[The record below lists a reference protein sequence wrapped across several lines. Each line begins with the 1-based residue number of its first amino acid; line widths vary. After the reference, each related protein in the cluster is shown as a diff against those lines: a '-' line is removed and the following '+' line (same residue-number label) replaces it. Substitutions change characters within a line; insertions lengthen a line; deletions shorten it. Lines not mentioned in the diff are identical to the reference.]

1 MRGRG
6 SASYPSSRAAIF
18 IDRDGVINQ
27 WRQNHVLDW
36 RQFVFTPGIVE
47 ALRDVMALDLPL
59 IVISNQSAVGRGLMS
74 LADLEFITRSLDSHL
89 AASGVRIAGYYYCV
103 HAVEDNCGCRKPK
116 PGLLHKA
123 AEDFGLDLA
132 RCVFVGDAATDID
145 AALAAGCQ
153 PVLFGETPL
162 VEGERAK
169 RPVPAAPKAA
179 SPRDLLRVVVEQL
192 QVLRDE

>member
-1 MRGRG
+1 MLGRG
-6 SASYPSSRAAIF
+6 SASDPSWRAAIF

-47 ALRDVMALDLPL
+47 ALRSVMALKAPL

-89 AASGVRIAGYYYCV
+89 AASGVRIAAYYYCV
-103 HAVEDNCGCRKPK
+103 HTAEDNCECRKPK
-116 PGLLHKA
+116 PGLLRKA

-162 VEGERAK
+162 VEGERAR
-169 RPVPAAPKAA
+169 RPVPPAPKAA
-179 SPRDLLRVVVEQL
+179 SPRDLLRVVAEQL
-192 QVLRDE
+192 QAARDA